1 MKMKKRGRREEK
13 EGEKERRMRVGW
25 VGLDWIGLGFFLGLA
40 PFITDQNFS
49 KRFFMGQDYKNYNR

>member
-25 VGLDWIGLGFFLGLA
+25 VGFFLGLA